1 MPDFVDQQVAR
12 LHEQQLKAAQ
22 AAERGDKKTTDA
34 LVLLAVVTG
43 FLGATSVFVYFTAK
57 KLDEDWEDVGHA
69 KIVEAIGLMAL
80 VVSITGMLL
89 WHICT
94 SQHAGDVMAEILP
107 GAQHITSTLQSG
119 RMFFFRRYWFK
130 LQPPEL
136 AGKGFQLQYFLTQFA
151 DAYTDR
157 ILLMPRQF
165 EVRDVKQPRPGRPF
179 TFRLDG
185 TDSNTG
191 KEFKYVF
198 ACRTKQELQS
208 WRKALTDL
216 SNADPTTLKKPPAGV
231 NLANGKRGAIYQDG
245 WLELESTASQR
256 ANTKV
261 EGVKDR
267 SDKAIAQQAVT
278 VGALEDEDCTLWV
291 GSIPESHVTE
301 DCLYDLLGK
310 FGEIV
315 SVTLRVKP
323 AEEYDGDNTRSWAFV
338 TFADASAV
346 QKAVATGVRV
356 FGKSSMLTSSS
367 ASGHPLRLKPANV
380 SVELR
385 KKAGGQSE
393 GALQRVADEHKLGKV
408 GMHKYAQSM
417 LDAVEVLPLKW
428 KIIWS
433 VGTIIIVVLGCTVL
447 VAIPGSFFLPLLIWT
462 PIIMKFGAPDDAVQT
477 IRDRR
482 NAREGN
488 IPRLPRAGTSDADER
503 RAQQNTA
510 RPMRLQGIKV
520 NNPLLSVSADLQA
533 DAADTAR
540 FQGQALSEEGSQS
553 SDRPT
558 HGSKRTKEPM
568 EPLSGADTG
577 SRDG

>member
-1 MPDFVDQQVAR
+1 MSDFVDQQVAR
-12 LHEQQLKAAQ
+12 LHEQQLKAAK
-22 AAERGDKKTTDA
+22 AAARGDKKTTDA
-34 LVLLAVVTG
+34 LLLLAVVTG
-43 FLGATSVFVYFTAK
+43 FLCATSAFVYFTAK
-57 KLDEDWEDVGHA
+57 KLDEDWEDVGRA

-94 SQHAGDVMAEILP
+94 SQHAGNVMAEVLP
-107 GAQHITSTLQSG
+107 GAQHITTTLQSG
-119 RMFFFRRYWFK
+119 RIFFFRRYWFK

-157 ILLMPRQF
+157 ILLMPQQF

-185 TDSNTG
+185 TDSSTG

-198 ACRTKQELQS
+198 ACRTKQELQA
-208 WRKALTDL
+208 WRKALSDL
-216 SNADPTTLKKPPAGV
+216 SNADPTTLKKLSASV
-231 NLANGKRGAIYQDG
+231 DLANGERGVVYHDG
-245 WLELESTASQR
+245 WMELESTASQR

-291 GSIPESHVTE
+291 GSIPDSHVTE

-323 AEEYDGDNTRSWAFV
+323 AEEYDGDNMRSWAFV

-346 QKAVATGVRV
+346 QKAVATGCRV

-380 SVELR
+380 SAELR
-385 KKAGGQSE
+385 KKAGGQS

-462 PIIMKFGAPDDAVQT
+462 PIVMKCGAPDDAVQT
-477 IRDRR
+477 IRDKR
-482 NAREGN
+482 NAREG
-488 IPRLPRAGTSDADER
+488 IAPRLPRSGTSDVDER
-503 RAQQNTA
+503 RAQQSKA
-510 RPMRLQGIKV
+510 RPMRLQAIKV
-520 NNPLLSVSADLQA
+520 RNPLLNVSTDVSVSSS
-533 DAADTAR
+533 
-540 FQGQALSEEGSQS
+540 ALHLSAWLRACYTRSALRSEVV
-553 SDRPT
+553 
-558 HGSKRTKEPM
+558 
-568 EPLSGADTG
+568 PL
-577 SRDG
+577 